1 MKTTLLAIGLFSVT
15 AVAVA
20 FYPSS
25 QDGGVKPPPPPQVD
39 TNQAPKVEVVFALDT
54 TGSMSGMIQTAKDK
68 IWSIASSMA
77 AADPAPEIRI
87 GLVGYRDRGDQ
98 YVTRVVDLS
107 SDLDSV
113 YGRLMDFQ
121 AAGGGDGPES
131 VNQALHEAVTGVSWS
146 QDPNAYRVV
155 FLVGDAPP
163 HMDYQDDVKYPET
176 AAAAKQRGIVINTVQ
191 CGQVDTTASSWQRI
205 ARLGGGD
212 YFQVEQSGGALAV
225 ASPYDKE
232 LAELSAK
239 LDKTRLYYGS
249 ADQRAAKQRKVEAA
263 DKLHAGA
270 SLESRAR
277 RAAFNASESGK
288 ANQFGELE
296 LVEDVAG
303 GRVDLSELDAEE
315 LPAPLVGMEPAKQQA
330 LIEETAQ
337 RRNELRDEIQ
347 DLTAKRDAYLRQKVA
362 EMDGAEDSLDYQL
375 YGAVREQAEKK
386 GLSYPASAPAY

>member
-1 MKTTLLAIGLFSVT
+1 MKTTLLAIGLFSIT
-15 AVAVA
+15 AAAVA

-25 QDGGVKPPPPPQVD
+25 QDGGPKPPPPQVD

-54 TGSMSGMIQTAKDK
+54 TGSMSGLIQTAKDK

-77 AADPAPEIRI
+77 AAEPAPEIRI

-98 YVTRVVDLS
+98 YVTQVVDLS

-113 YGRLMDFQ
+113 YARLMDFQ

-131 VNQALHEAVTGVSWS
+131 VNQALHEAVTGISWS
-146 QDPNAYRVV
+146 QDPKAYQVV

-191 CGQVDTTASSWQRI
+191 CGQVTNTTSAWQRI

-232 LAELSAK
+232 LAELSAQ

-288 ANQFGELE
+288 ANQFGEFE

-303 GRVDLSELDAEE
+303 GRVDLSDLDAEE

-362 EMDGAEDSLDYQL
+362 EMDDAEGSLDHQL